1 MRIRSISNRFCIISH
16 TVLLLKLQHDDE
28 IYSERERNDDRN
40 DYGSKKSKKPEQF
53 YHSSQQQQQHHQK
66 SDRYERSFDN
76 RSSRLGSEPRA
87 AATGNYTNQEP
98 IKNSYGNS
106 DRSRDTRSSE
116 PGVHYDQRNPKPP
129 IPSGQHRINNAA
141 FQRLPPNID
150 ILPPRLK
157 KKYLLEA
164 GLPENYGEKPIM
176 DVNQSGRGRN
186 NRYDQHSFH
195 QQKYNNSYQPKYN
208 NQNQSYQRPL
218 SPPAVK
224 SVHQDRPKLQQQP
237 PPQQQQQQTKPTT
250 SRYDWN
256 EDSNFDWNEDVMNS
270 QSLPP
275 EINASKSESHVKH
288 DENNRNR
295 GDRHRRRRNRR

>member
-1 MRIRSISNRFCIISH
+1 MIDFKSFFIISY

-40 DYGSKKSKKPEQF
+40 DYGSKKSRKPEQYF
-53 YHSSQQQQQHHQK
+53 NSSQQQHK
-66 SDRYERSFDN
+66 SERYDN

-87 AATGNYTNQEP
+87 AANFTNQEP

-116 PGVHYDQRNPKPP
+116 PYAQMPKPP

-141 FQRLPPNID
+141 FSRLPANID

-164 GLPENYGEKPIM
+164 GLPENYGDKPIM

-186 NRYDQHSFH
+186 NRFDQHSFH

-208 NQNQSYQRPL
+208 NQNQSYQRPV
-218 SPPAVK
+218 SPPPVK
-224 SVHQDRPKLQQQP
+224 SVHQDRPKLQQSQP
-237 PPQQQQQQTKPTT
+237 PPQMKPA
-250 SRYDWN
+250 RYDWN
-256 EDSNFDWNEDVMNS
+256 EDSNFDWNDDVNS

-275 EINASKSESHVKH
+275 EINASKSESHAKLE
-288 DENNRNR
+288 ENNRNK
-295 GDRHRRRRNRR
+295 HRRRRNRR